1 MGTLYFNMTII
12 YEQLTYFILVYLLNI
27 KREVHLYQINF
38 ICGLGITLLTMKH
51 IYEILFAQ
59 LIPIAFLFYL
69 IDNVVES
76 IYLN

>member
-12 YEQLTYFILVYLLNI
+12 YEQLTYFILVYLLNF
-27 KREVHLYQINF
+27 KREVHLYQINL

-69 IDNVVES
+69 IDDVVKS